1 VHSTSSE
8 KTPGKTLKGAPL
20 RPFWS
25 KNRKAA
31 AGQHRTG
38 SWTRELLSELSE
50 RSSLVPTNH
59 VTDDDDVIV
68 LDWRLVWE
76 RIAMLAQYTT
86 AEGSAGRS
94 ASLVLVV
101 QDEPFERALTARH
114 LRNAG
119 LDVIEVAS
127 EDQARR
133 VFDAVHV
140 DIVFADLETS
150 GQANEFSLLRL
161 LYEHHPGAKTII
173 TSGAETDM
181 AAAEGYGIFLRKPLR
196 LVDLDSSIQRILD
209 ANVSVSPANGTIWAD
224 TGTGSR
230 REALKQRRA
239 ADSADNVLDEVT
251 KQRLAELS
259 RQLAER
265 GARQIAVD
273 PEVATAARR
282 DALKTYDRARSR
294 RLRLMLGF
302 ALGAVLGSGV
312 TKLPGMLGLSP
323 SAASIE
329 QALAVETV
337 AMMSTPVA
345 PELRPPSTAQSSPL
359 PRGVMSSAEPTS
371 NQRPN
376 SEPILDPPGSPL
388 PPDGPGSFGS
398 SRDASN
404 RAGSATQSAVV
415 EATPSQVPLERN
427 EIQEVQKRLRSFGF
441 NPGPIDGAVGTK
453 TAEAVIK
460 YQQAR
465 GQLQTGTVNR
475 ELLEQLRQDAAP
487 QLTRDAAKPNARKP
501 RRTAPR
507 RSDPL

>member
-1 VHSTSSE
+1 M
-8 KTPGKTLKGAPL
+8 
-20 RPFWS
+20 
-25 KNRKAA
+25 
-31 AGQHRTG
+31 
-38 SWTRELLSELSE
+38 
-50 RSSLVPTNH
+50 PTNH
-59 VTDDDDVIV
+59 VTDDDVIV

-76 RIAMLAQYTT
+76 RIAMLAQSTT
-86 AEGSAGRS
+86 AEASTGRS

-101 QDEPFERALTARH
+101 QDEPFERASTARH

-133 VFDAVHV
+133 VLDAVYV

-161 LYEHHPGAKTII
+161 LYEHHPGAKTIL
-173 TSGAETDM
+173 TSDAETDM
-181 AAAEGYGIFLRKPLR
+181 AAAEGYGIFLRKPYR

-230 REALKQRRA
+230 RETLKQRRA

-251 KQRLAELS
+251 KQWLAELS

-282 DALKTYDRARSR
+282 DALNTYDRARSR

-302 ALGAVLGSGV
+302 ALGAVLGSGI
-312 TKLPGMLGLSP
+312 TKLPGMLGLWP
-323 SAASIE
+323 AAASIE
-329 QALAVETV
+329 QTLAVETV

-345 PELRPPSTAQSSPL
+345 PELRQSSTAQSSPL
-359 PRGVMSSAEPTS
+359 PSAVMPSAEPTS

-376 SEPILDPPGSPL
+376 SELILDPPGPRSPL
-388 PPDGPGSFGS
+388 SPDGPGSFGFN
-398 SRDASN
+398 REASN
-404 RAGSATQSAVV
+404 RTGSATQSAVV
-415 EATPSQVPLERN
+415 EATPSQVPLARN
-427 EIQEVQKRLRSFGF
+427 ELQEVQTRLRSFGF
-441 NPGPIDGAVGTK
+441 NPGPIDGAVGPK

-465 GQLQTGTVNR
+465 GQLQTDTVNR

-487 QLTRDAAKPNARKP
+487 ELTRDAAKPNARKP
-501 RRTAPR
+501 RRTVPR

>member
-1 VHSTSSE
+1 
-8 KTPGKTLKGAPL
+8 
-20 RPFWS
+20 
-25 KNRKAA
+25 
-31 AGQHRTG
+31 
-38 SWTRELLSELSE
+38 
-50 RSSLVPTNH
+50 
-59 VTDDDDVIV
+59 
-68 LDWRLVWE
+68 
-76 RIAMLAQYTT
+76 MLAQSTT

-101 QDEPFERALTARH
+101 QDEPFERALTAGH
-114 LRNAG
+114 LRKASF
-119 LDVIEVAS
+119 DVIEVAS

-133 VFDAVHV
+133 VLDAVYV
-140 DIVFADLETS
+140 DIVFADLETP
-150 GQANEFSLLRL
+150 GQTNEFSLLRL
-161 LYEHHPGAKTII
+161 LYEHHPGAKTILA
-173 TSGAETDM
+173 SGAETDM
-181 AAAEGYGIFLRKPLR
+181 AAAEGYGIFLRKPYR
-196 LVDLDSSIQRILD
+196 LVDLDSSIQRILA
-209 ANVSVSPANGTIWAD
+209 ANVGVSPANGTIWAD
-224 TGTGSR
+224 SGTGSR

-259 RQLAER
+259 QQLAER
-265 GARQIAVD
+265 GARQRAVD

-282 DALKTYDRARSR
+282 DALKAYDRARSR

-312 TKLPGMLGLSP
+312 TKLPGMLGLWP
-323 SAASIE
+323 SAASTE

-337 AMMSTPVA
+337 AMMSTPV
-345 PELRPPSTAQSSPL
+345 
-359 PRGVMSSAEPTS
+359 
-371 NQRPN
+371 
-376 SEPILDPPGSPL
+376 
-388 PPDGPGSFGS
+388 
-398 SRDASN
+398 ASN

-427 EIQEVQKRLRSFGF
+427 EIQEVQTRLRSFGF

-487 QLTRDAAKPNARKP
+487 QLTQGAAKPNARKP

-507 RSDPL
+507 RSDPF